1 MPTYFIAH
9 RGNLY
14 GPNPKM
20 ENRPDYIMSAI
31 SEGFDVEIDV
41 WVIGNDIFLGHDEP
55 QYKIDLEFL
64 QNPKLWCHAKNFEA
78 LTMML
83 NYRDTIHCFS
93 HDNDKHVLTSNGFI
107 MAYPGEEIDKKTIC
121 IMPERCEPPYK
132 KHQLKNCLGICSDD
146 IARYR
151 ILYNH

>member
-14 GPNPKM
+14 GPKPKM
-20 ENRPDYIMSAI
+20 ENHPDYILAAI

-41 WVIGNDIFLGHDEP
+41 WVLDNDIFLGHDEP
-55 QYKIDLEFL
+55 QYSVSLEFL
-64 QNPKLWCHAKNFEA
+64 QNPKLWCHAKNFAA

-83 NYRDTIHCFS
+83 RHRDTIHCFS
-93 HDNDKHVLTSNGFI
+93 HDNDKHVLSSKGHI
-107 MAYPGEEIDKKTIC
+107 MAFPGEQIDDQTIC
-121 IMPERCEPPYK
+121 IMPERCNRSYDK
-132 KHQLKNCLGICSDD
+132 QILRNCLGICSDD

-151 ILYNH
+151 ILYGH